1 MTNSPLPDTSSK
13 PAPSIPLANTAVS
26 AASRRDH
33 VAVSSLFLNV
43 GIPLMIVTVLLLGM
57 LAKMVE
63 AQESTKADKQQESAW
78 AEEVGDNVID
88 FGGKKSRIAAKSA
101 RDEVR
106 EISAEVQQL
115 KEDVVLLNKDLRVME
130 ETILFPSNTKYTVF
144 LSTGAGQFF
153 TLESVKLKLD
163 DRLVATHLYS
173 PQQRDALKRGGIQ
186 NLYITNLSEGKH
198 SATAIFT
205 GVGPNGRSY
214 KRAASLNFTKKGSS
228 RYLEIAVKDN
238 GSTQEPEF
246 VLKQW

>member
-1 MTNSPLPDTSSK
+1 MTINTDDSKLMIKRDTK
-13 PAPSIPLANTAVS
+13 DTQVR
-26 AASRRDH
+26 AASVNGAQAMRH
-33 VAVSSLFLNV
+33 WILGFAALCFLVIASVSLGVAPAL
-43 GIPLMIVTVLLLGM
+43 
-57 LAKMVE
+57 
-63 AQESTKADKQQESAW
+63 AQEPDQEQGDAAW
-78 AEEVGDNVID
+78 AEDVADNVID

-101 RDEVR
+101 LDEVR
-106 EISAEVQQL
+106 QISSEVQKL

-153 TLESVKLKLD
+153 TLESVKLKVD
-163 DRLVATHLYS
+163 GRLVATHLYS
-173 PQQRDALKRGGIQ
+173 EQQRKALARGGIQ

-198 SATAIFT
+198 SATAFFT
-205 GVGPNGRSY
+205 GVGPNGRAY
-214 KRAASLNFTKKGSS
+214 KRATSLDFVKKGSS